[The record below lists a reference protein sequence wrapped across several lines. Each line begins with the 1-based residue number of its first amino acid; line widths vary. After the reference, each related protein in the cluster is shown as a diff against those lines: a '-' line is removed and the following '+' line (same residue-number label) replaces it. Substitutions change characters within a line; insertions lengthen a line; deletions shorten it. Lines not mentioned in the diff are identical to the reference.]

1 MGASRTRVLMD
12 DELVAS
18 PYLRNTPN
26 RDAPLRS
33 EGVAGWLSLVTDG
46 SRLAVDK
53 TVPSCE
59 EAVRAAGIAWAHVPV
74 DPANVDAAT
83 AAAVVRALDGLPRPC
98 VIQCASTRF

>member
-74 DPANVDAAT
+74 DRPTWTLPPRRRSCAPST
-83 AAAVVRALDGLPRPC
+83 GCHGRA
-98 VIQCASTRF
+98 